1 MKITSATMLA
11 GALKDQRKALN
22 LTQSQAADLVGMKQA
37 TVSGLELRPDSS
49 KLETLFRLLSALD
62 LELHVVPRGQ
72 PANDNSGWTQ
82 EW

>member
-37 TVSGLELRPDSS
+37 TVSGFELRPDSC

-72 PANDNSGWTQ
+72 PADGNGGWTQ